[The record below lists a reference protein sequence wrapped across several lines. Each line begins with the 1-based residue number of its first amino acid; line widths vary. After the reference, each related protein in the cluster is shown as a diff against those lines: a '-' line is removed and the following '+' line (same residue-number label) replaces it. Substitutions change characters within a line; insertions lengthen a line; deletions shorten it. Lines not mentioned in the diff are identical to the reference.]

1 MGNSVSHSSEGIHTS
16 SEVSTSYNRE
26 SKNVNGEEA
35 LEKEVE
41 ERIIYKPF
49 VERKK
54 YGVADVVVC
63 SQSSRRAG
71 NVI

>member
-16 SEVSTSYNRE
+16 SEVSASYNRE
-26 SKNVNGEEA
+26 NKNVNEEEA

-41 ERIIYKPF
+41 ERVIYKPF

>member
-1 MGNSVSHSSEGIHTS
+1 MGNSLSHSSEGIHTS
-16 SEVSTSYNRE
+16 SEVSTLYNRE
-26 SKNVNGEEA
+26 NNNVNGEEA

-54 YGVADVVVC
+54 YGVVDVAVC